1 MFVFGSQFIR
11 GVADLLDNRED
22 KLACLLGTENPLN
35 TALKVRF
42 HGRCGIRKAL
52 RQSYPSAYLEGLA
65 WQLSYAFEQTAE
77 PIKMKDFAAYTR
89 LMRGAMQFDE
99 VRARDR
105 YRKCSLQPS

>member
-1 MFVFGSQFIR
+1 MPSRHGESSQYR
-11 GVADLLDNRED
+11 AKGTLSRPLRYPEGVAPVLSKRLS
-22 KLACLLGTENPLN
+22 G
-35 TALKVRF
+35 
-42 HGRCGIRKAL
+42 
-52 RQSYPSAYLEGLA
+52 GLA

-89 LMRGAMQFDE
+89 LMRGALEFDE

>member
-1 MFVFGSQFIR
+1 M
-11 GVADLLDNRED
+11 
-22 KLACLLGTENPLN
+22 
-35 TALKVRF
+35 
-42 HGRCGIRKAL
+42 
-52 RQSYPSAYLEGLA
+52 A

-105 YRKCSLQPS
+105 YRKCSLEPS